1 MSRPK
6 RRHKTGFSY
15 IGAGNNKS
23 VFNRKPN
30 KVFSKAKDQLNSSS
44 LKDYKLE
51 FTNCK
56 LTEAEREH
64 IKNNIRSKSRRKN
77 RLTLL
82 LSILIVIPIIVVI
95 IALIEGVLS
104 KYR

>member
-1 MSRPK
+1 MNRPK

-23 VFNRKPN
+23 VFNKKPT
-30 KVFSKAKDQLNSSS
+30 KAFSKAKEKLNSSS
-44 LKDYKLE
+44 LKGYKLE

-64 IKNNIRSKSRRKN
+64 IKNDIRSKSVRKN
-77 RLTLL
+77 KLTLL
-82 LSILIVIPIIVVI
+82 LSILIMIPIILVI